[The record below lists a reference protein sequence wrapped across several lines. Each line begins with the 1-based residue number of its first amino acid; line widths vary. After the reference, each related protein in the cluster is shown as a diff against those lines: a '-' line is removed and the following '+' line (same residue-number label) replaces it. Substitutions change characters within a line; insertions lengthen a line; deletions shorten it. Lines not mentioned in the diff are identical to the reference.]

1 MIHTFLNVQQ
11 IMDKSYEVFLGG
23 PTKAAQDKVHVTINS
38 QNVIAINGNCY
49 RLMGKPAAVSLAFSR
64 ELQTIAMAPCSPRL
78 NEAFPV
84 LTKSVSGWRVNAA
97 PFCRHFNI
105 DILLKFIRPEPES
118 SALILKLRE
127 TVSVGGKRGME
138 WRNGVT
144 PAILAP

>member
-23 PTKAAQDKVHVTINS
+23 PTKAAPDKVHVTINS
-38 QNVIAINGNCY
+38 QNVIAMNGNCY
-49 RLMGKPAAVSLAFSR
+49 RLMGKPAAVRLAFSR

-105 DILLKFIRPEPES
+105 DIDTSIRFIDPEIGLTG
-118 SALILKLRE
+118 ALQLDLRKV
-127 TVSVGGKRGME
+127 VSVAQVRRKRKKKE
-138 WRNGVT
+138 
-144 PAILAP
+144 A